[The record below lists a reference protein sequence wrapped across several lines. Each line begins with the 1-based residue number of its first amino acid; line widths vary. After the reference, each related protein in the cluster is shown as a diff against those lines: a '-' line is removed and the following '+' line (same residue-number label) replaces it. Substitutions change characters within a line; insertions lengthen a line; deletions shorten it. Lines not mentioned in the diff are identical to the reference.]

1 MKMSKNKITVIIPI
15 YEVTGAACKCVD
27 SVLKQDYPDFE
38 IICADMSGDA
48 YELIHEYMDKNSNVA
63 GIFKNKRGNE
73 INLAVQQ
80 ANGEYISFVEADDYV
95 LPNMLTELYALTENG
110 MTDVVKSNYFDLC
123 TGADDTR
130 LQDYICQDRNST
142 VCLAHSFKLEE
153 NPEIL
158 WGVSAIWASLYKKSY
173 LEKEKIVLDAHFS
186 KKCNDLQTH
195 TFFVETLVKAEKIVW
210 TDKAYYCH
218 KNSKNPKYLPLD
230 MIIEN
235 IEENKKCITM
245 LEKKYSGNPLVE
257 KVWYAKIIDFYK
269 RVREKYNGII
279 PGKTE
284 RAFRSLFCLIKEDII
299 CSYFNTFDQK
309 LYYGV
314 ISPVESKKSRILI
327 YNWLP
332 YDNPWKWGGGV
343 TVYCQNIMNELL
355 EQNPNV
361 EIYFLSSGFAYDATK
376 VETYI
381 RKVGFTAEDR
391 IHQMEIVNSPVPAE
405 QRWLYVNPLVAL
417 KNDSLKNV
425 FSDYMETYGP
435 FDAVHFNNIEGLS
448 LDVLDLKVKFPQTKF
463 IYSMHNYVP
472 LCVNGSYYMRHK
484 HCNCTPDH
492 TGGDCFACTRAD
504 IRSNIAHETYMRGVW
519 GDPQNLYSELYWIR
533 QFGFARLDEDVSLER
548 IKDFAKTAVQKI
560 NKNCDSILAVSK
572 RVYEIAED
580 NGIDVSKMSVSYIG
594 TKVADT
600 QMGHPATEK
609 CDGILK
615 IVFLGND
622 LFYEEKGYPF
632 LMEALSEMDVKYAS
646 KIDLLLTVKQK
657 EHAQMYDMLKNFHS
671 VQIVNGYT
679 HDDFEWI
686 FKDCHLSIVP
696 VLWEDNLPQIA
707 IESVAYGVPVLASSA
722 GGASELTESPL
733 FRYECGDKEE
743 LLQKIAHFVDHP
755 SDLLKYWESHHG
767 LVTLDMHIQELM
779 EVYGFDRKRIQS
791 EKITF
796 TYEEFQTLLKEK
808 KFLESNF
815 QKGRVERIVERIEN
829 TEEIQK
835 IKDEMQK
842 IKDEKNKMEEH
853 EKYLQYVIDETYNS
867 KTYRIG
873 RAITAIPRKIIGNKE
888 Q

>member
-1 MKMSKNKITVIIPI
+1 MSKSKITVIIPI
-15 YEVTGAACKCVD
+15 YEVTGATYKCVD
-27 SVLKQDYPDFE
+27 SVLKQDYSDFE
-38 IICADMSGDA
+38 IICADMSGA
-48 YELIHEYMDKNSNVA
+48 ASELIQEYVKKNSNVV
-63 GIFKNKRGNE
+63 GIKKNNQKSE
-73 INLAVQQ
+73 LNLAIQQ
-80 ANGEYISFVEADDYV
+80 AKGAYITFVDAEDYV
-95 LPNMLTELYALTENG
+95 LPDMLTKLYALTEDG
-110 MTDVVKSNYFDLC
+110 TVDVVKSNYYDLY
-123 TGADDTR
+123 TGADETK

-142 VCLAHSFKLEE
+142 MCLAQSFKLEE

-158 WGVSAIWASLYKKSY
+158 WGVSAIWASLYKKAY
-173 LEKEKIVLDAHFS
+173 LEEKKIALDDHLS
-186 KKCNDLQTH
+186 EKCNDLQAH
-195 TFFVETLVKAEKIVW
+195 TFFIQTLVKAEKIVW
-210 TDKAYYCH
+210 TKEAFYCH
-218 KNSKNPKYLPLD
+218 RNSKNPKNILLKNVVEDIDVYKKCLA
-230 MIIEN
+230 IIED
-235 IEENKKCITM
+235 
-245 LEKKYSGNPLVE
+245 KYAACPMTE
-257 KVWYAKIIDFYK
+257 KVWYAKILDFYK
-269 RVREKYNGII
+269 RTKERYSGVN
-279 PGKTE
+279 PGKAE
-284 RAFRSLFCLIKEDII
+284 NAFCSLFCLMKEDII
-299 CSYFNTFDQK
+299 LNYFNTYDQK
-309 LYYGV
+309 LYYEV
-314 ISPVESKKSRILI
+314 VSPVESKKSKILI

-355 EQNPNV
+355 KHNPEV

-376 VETYI
+376 AETYI
-381 RKVGFTAEDR
+381 RKVSFSDEDK

-417 KNDSLKNV
+417 ENSSLKNV
-425 FSDYMETYGP
+425 FGDYMETYGP

-448 LDVLDLKVKFPQTKF
+448 LDVLDLKERFPETRF
-463 IYSMHNYVP
+463 VYSIHNYVP

-484 HCNCTPDH
+484 HCNCTPEH
-492 TGGDCFACTRAD
+492 TGEDCFACTRAD

-519 GDPQNLYSELYWIR
+519 GDPENLYSELYWIE
-533 QFGFARLDEDVSLER
+533 QFGFARLDEDVSPKK
-548 IKDFAKTAVQKI
+548 IKDFAKTAVRKI

-580 NGIDVSKMSVSYIG
+580 NGFDVSKMSVSYIG

-600 QMGHPATEK
+600 QMGHPATEE
-609 CDGILK
+609 CNGILK

-679 HDDFEWI
+679 HDDFDWI

-733 FRYECGDKEE
+733 FRFECGNKEE
-743 LLQKIAHFVDHP
+743 MLHKIEHFVDHP
-755 SDLLKYWESHHG
+755 SDLLKYWETHHG
-767 LVTLDMHIQELM
+767 LVTLEMHIQELM
-779 EVYGFDRKRIQS
+779 EVYGFDENKMHQQ
-791 EKITF
+791 KITF
-796 TYEEFQTLLKEK
+796 TYEEYQRLLREK
-808 KFLESNF
+808 QFLESNF
-815 QKGRVERIVERIEN
+815 QKGRVERVVERVEN
-829 TEEIQK
+829 TEELQK
-835 IKDEMQK
+835 IA
-842 IKDEKNKMEEH
+842 DEKNRIEEH
-853 EKYLQYVIDETYNS
+853 EKYLQYVIDETRNS